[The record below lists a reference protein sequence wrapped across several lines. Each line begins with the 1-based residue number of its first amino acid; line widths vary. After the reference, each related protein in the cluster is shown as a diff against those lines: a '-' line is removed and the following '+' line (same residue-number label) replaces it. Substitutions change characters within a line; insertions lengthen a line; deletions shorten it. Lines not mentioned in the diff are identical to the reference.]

1 MAKENLYDLDPLM
14 IEGNLEDWVMDKCE
28 DWRDHFESNYEQ
40 KFDEYYRLW
49 RGIWDPAD
57 KMRDSERSRIIS
69 PALQQAVESNV
80 AELEE
85 ATFGRGKWFDISD
98 DMNDPNRQDVQYLR
112 NKLTEDFEKTKVR
125 KAVAECLINAA
136 VFGTGMGEIII
147 EEEKEMKPATQPI
160 MDGQLQAV
168 GVSIED
174 RVVVRLKPI
183 MPQNFLIDPIATSV
197 DDAMGVA
204 IDEFVSLHHVQMLQ
218 EQGVYRET
226 LVGTAAPDTNL
237 EPDQDLSIYTDDK
250 VRLTKYYGL
259 VPRDLLEQEVD
270 DVEGDSMYV
279 EAVVVIANGG
289 TLLKAE
295 ANPYMMQ
302 DRPVVAFPWDVVPS
316 RFWGRGVCEKGY
328 NSQKALDTEIRARID
343 ALALTI
349 HPMLAIDATRLPRGA
364 KPEIRPG
371 KMILTNGDPR
381 EVLQPFNFG
390 QVGQVTFAQAAA
402 LQQMVQQATGA
413 VDSAGIAGQVN
424 GEATAAG
431 ISMSLGAIIKRHK
444 RTLINFQQSF
454 LLPFVKKAAY
464 RYMQFDPDNYP
475 VADYKFNASSTLGII
490 AREYEVTQLVQLL
503 QTMKQD
509 SPLYPVLIQSIIDNM
524 NLSNREE
531 LIASLQQAS
540 QPNPQA
546 QQMAQAAQQAQ
557 LQFQQSQTAALTAQ
571 AQESQARAQKY
582 AVEAQLAPQE
592 LEIEKIEAITRN
604 LREGDQDDK
613 EFERRLKV
621 AQTLL
626 KEKEVASR
634 ANDSKRVPTT
644 SQPDQRSVQR
654 PVQPAGNFG
663 GEGQGF
669 GGPNSMSNVKKDS
682 RLERAGVSGYNK
694 PKRTPNHPKEVSRS
708 GCQGRRQS

>member
-1 MAKENLYDLDPLM
+1 MADENLYDLDPLM

-28 DWRDHFESNYEQ
+28 DWRDHYESNYEQ

-168 GVSIED
+168 GVNIED

-237 EPDQDLSIYTDDK
+237 EPDQDLTLYTDDK

-259 VPRDLLEQEVD
+259 VPRDLLEKEVD
-270 DVEGDSMYV
+270 DVEGDGMYV

-381 EVLQPFNFG
+381 EILQPFNFG

-503 QTMKQD
+503 QTMQQD

-582 AVEAQLAPQE
+582 AIEAQLAPQE

-669 GGPNSMSNVKKDS
+669 GGQ
-682 RLERAGVSGYNK
+682 
-694 PKRTPNHPKEVSRS
+694 T
-708 GCQGRRQS
+708 Q